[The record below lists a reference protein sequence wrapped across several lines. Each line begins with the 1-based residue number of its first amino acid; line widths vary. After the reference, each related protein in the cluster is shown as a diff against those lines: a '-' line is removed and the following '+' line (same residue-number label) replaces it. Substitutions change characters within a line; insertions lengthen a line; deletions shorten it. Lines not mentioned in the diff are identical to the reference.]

1 MVEMAHLVTIEKYSQ
16 TEVAEQYGVK
26 DKLVCDLMKKVRDN
40 KSYLRE
46 NLKKDQEKTCIK
58 QAIIETAHLFKQE
71 NNKVFTS

>member
-46 NLKKDQEKTCIK
+46 NIKKDQEKSCIK
-58 QAIIETAHLFKQE
+58 QAIIETAQLFNQE
-71 NNKVFTS
+71 DNKVFTS